1 MPNADPAFIR
11 ALAGLTVARSRT
23 DRVCAATKT
32 AAFAMRNTK
41 IAPGAGTEQGKMP
54 PELIIFD
61 CDGVLID
68 SEGVAASVIA
78 REFTMLGW
86 EMSRGRRSGIFLGMS
101 ITDMQPLIETRLAA
115 NSARLAPRTGGK
127 IGAGAGGR
135 SKFDRRRAGAAGT
148 GDGIGIPWRIA
159 SNSSD
164 QEMAV
169 KFARTGLTELVD
181 GKTHSAASVIAKGGR
196 PKPAPDVFFP
206 AAAAQNIPPKSCLV
220 LEDSAVGVTGAVAAG
235 MRCVGFA
242 PHGDGAHL
250 RAAGATHIL
259 RDLHDLFGVLA

>member
-1 MPNADPAFIR
+1 M
-11 ALAGLTVARSRT
+11 
-23 DRVCAATKT
+23 
-32 AAFAMRNTK
+32 AAFVTRNTK
-41 IAPGAGTEQGKMP
+41 IAPGAGTGQAKMP

-68 SEGVAASVIA
+68 SEDVAASVIA
-78 REFTMLGW
+78 RELTTLGW
-86 EMSRGRRSGIFLGMS
+86 EMSVPHVQGLFLGMS
-101 ITDMQPLIETRLAA
+101 ITDMQPLIETRLGRRLPPSWRPELAEKLVLA
-115 NSARLAPRTGGK
+115 LGEDARL
-127 IGAGAGGR
+127 IAGAR
-135 SKFDRRRAGAAGT
+135 ELLERVT
-148 GDGIGIPWRIA
+148 ELGIPWRIA

-169 KFARTGLTELVD
+169 KFARTGLTGLVD

-196 PKPAPDVFFP
+196 PKPAPDVFL
-206 AAAAQNIPPKSCLV
+206 AAAAAEKIPPTSCVV

-235 MRCVGFA
+235 MRCFGFA